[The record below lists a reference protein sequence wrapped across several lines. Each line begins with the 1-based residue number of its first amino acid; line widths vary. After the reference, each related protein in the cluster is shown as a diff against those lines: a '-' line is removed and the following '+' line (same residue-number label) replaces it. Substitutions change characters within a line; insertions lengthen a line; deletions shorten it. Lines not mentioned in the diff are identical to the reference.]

1 MRKTLWGRYGMGR
14 LVILGVAML
23 MLATGVSAQSTTS
36 GAIGGTVRDPS
47 GSVIPSASVS
57 ALNVGTNIKTT
68 ATSDGNGRFVVANL
82 QPGSYTLEASVTGFS
97 AFKQENIVVEVGRL
111 TPVNVNLTIAAQ
123 TTTVVAVAESPV
135 LTTTSP
141 EVTTNFNQVA
151 INNLPNNL
159 RRWSFF
165 ALGTPGAVPDGNF
178 GLVSFRGI
186 SGLLNNNTVDGGDNN
201 QAFFAEE
208 KGRTRISYS
217 TSASAIQEFQ
227 VNTSNYSSEYGRSAG
242 GVVNAITKSGSN
254 SYHGDGF
261 WYFRNS
267 DWGAFNPFQTVST
280 LVGGTLVTTPVKP
293 KDKRHQFGG
302 TVGGP
307 IIKDKLFFFF
317 SADQQKRNFP
327 GIANAGVPA
336 AMFGALTTTGAGVLN
351 ETATLT
357 TVNAARNYTITL
369 AQANAAIAFL
379 QGLSGQVA
387 RRGDQLIL
395 FPKIDW
401 IINTRNQFSASYNRM
416 RWNSP
421 AGIQTQPV
429 VFRGVESFGDDFVKG
444 DSLKLRWNSTFS
456 PTILNEFRFQYGRDF
471 EFQNSQPS
479 VAGEPVSAQ
488 GVSPQI
494 QVISGGNFVF
504 GKPNFLERKR
514 YPDEKNYQYSD
525 TLSWN
530 RGQHNFKFGMDINRV
545 HDVLDNL
552 FQEAGAYNYSRRVD
566 FISDYVAFVNGL
578 GPACGTVA
586 VPAPCY
592 STFGQNFGPTAFKFR
607 TIDFGF
613 FAQDDWRIS
622 SHLTVNLGLRYEY
635 EKLPEPQ
642 IPLATLPDSFNFP
655 RDRNNLGPRI
665 GAAWDLT
672 GHGKAVIR
680 GGYGIYYGRVI
691 NSTISNAITNTGST
705 LGQLSFSFSG
715 SAAAATGRPIYPNV
729 VATAPPPG
737 ATPPDVVVFKNRLQ
751 WPLIHQYDAVF
762 EYQVAR
768 NTAVSVRYIGSLGRD
783 LPVFLDANLNP
794 TTSTITYLIVNGP
807 KNGQS
812 FTFPLY
818 KGPRPNTNFG
828 RITTIADTVNSTYN
842 ALAIQFE
849 QRMTKG
855 LQFQT
860 FYTFSHSNDN
870 GQSSQT
876 FTASNNVL
884 DRFNMDLEQGRSNF
898 DTRHRFGASAVWAPE
913 YFKDRTAVVRA
924 FADGWSIAPIVS
936 FATGAP
942 YTGSVSGNAPS
953 GSCGPA
959 LVPAFPC
966 QSLNGAGGSN
976 RPPFEVRNAYES
988 PRTIFMDLRV
998 SKSFRIVEGVKFEAF
1013 GDFFNLFNHRNITSI
1028 QTTLYSTG
1036 GTAAAPTLTYNST
1049 FGTPTASSN
1058 TLIAQRQI
1066 QIGLRVSF

>member
-1 MRKTLWGRYGMGR
+1 MQKTFWGTRGMGR
-14 LVILGVAML
+14 LIIVALAML
-23 MLATGVSAQSTTS
+23 VLAGGLSAQSTTS

-47 GSVIPSASVS
+47 GSVVPSATVS
-57 ALNVGTNIKTT
+57 ALNAGTNIKSAT
-68 ATSDGNGRFVVANL
+68 ASDGNGRFVIANL
-82 QPGSYTLEASVTGFS
+82 KPGTYTLETSVSGFS
-97 AFKQENIVVEVGRL
+97 AYKQENVIVEVGRL
-111 TPVNVNLTIAAQ
+111 TPVNVNLTLAAQ
-123 TTTVVAVAESPV
+123 TTTVMAVAESPV

-141 EVTTNFNQVA
+141 EVTTNFNQIA

-186 SGLLNNNTVDGGDNN
+186 SGLLNNNTIDGGDNN

-242 GVVNAITKSGSN
+242 GVVNAVTKSGTN
-254 SYHGDGF
+254 NYHGDGF

-267 DWGAFNPFQTVST
+267 TWGAFNPFQTIST
-280 LVGGTLVTTPVKP
+280 LSGTTLVTTPVKP
-293 KDKRHQFGG
+293 LDKRHQFGG

-307 IIKDKLFFFF
+307 IVKDKLFFFF

-327 GIANAGVPA
+327 GVANAGVPL
-336 AMFGALTTTGAGVLN
+336 AMFGPLTAAEIT
-351 ETATLT
+351 TLT
-357 TVNAARNYTITL
+357 TVNALTSGRNYAITTTPGG
-369 AQANAAIAFL
+369 QAASAIAFL
-379 QGLSGQVA
+379 VGLSGTVP

-401 IINTRNQFSASYNRM
+401 VINTRNQVSASYNRM

-421 AGIQTQPV
+421 SGIQTAGV
-429 VFRGVESFGDDFVKG
+429 VFRGVESWGDDFVKG

-456 PTILNEFRFQYGRDF
+456 STILNEFRFQYGRDL

-479 VAGEPVSAQ
+479 IAGEPVSAQ
-488 GVSPQI
+488 GISPQI
-494 QVISGGNFVF
+494 QVISSGNFVF

-530 RGQHNFKFGMDINRV
+530 RGQHNLKFGMDINRV

-552 FQEAGAYNYSRRVD
+552 FQESGAYSYSTRAD
-566 FISDYVAFVNGL
+566 FISDYVAYTINSAAPP
-578 GPACGTVA
+578 PACNASVGTPAVIVA
-586 VPAPCY
+586 APCF
-592 STFGQNFGPTAFKFR
+592 STFGQNFGPKAFTFR

-613 FAQDDWRIS
+613 FAQDDWRVS

-635 EKLPEPQ
+635 EKLPKPQ
-642 IPLATLPDSFNFP
+642 IPNANLVDSFNFP
-655 RDRNNLGPRI
+655 KDRNNVGPRL
-665 GAAWDLT
+665 GAAWDFT

-680 GGYGIYYGRVI
+680 GGYGMYYGRVI
-691 NSTISNAITNTGST
+691 NSTISNAITNTGSA
-705 LGQLSFSFSG
+705 LGQLSFSFSKTAG
-715 SAAAATGRPIYPNV
+715 NRPLYPNV
-729 VATAPPPG
+729 VATAPPPS
-737 ATPPDVVVFKNRLQ
+737 ATPPDVVVFKNRMQ

-762 EYQVAR
+762 EYQVAQ

-783 LPVFLDANLNP
+783 LPVFQDYNMNP
-794 TTSTITYLIVNGP
+794 ATGSITYLIVNGP

-812 FTFPLY
+812 FTFPLFT
-818 KGPRPNTNFG
+818 GARPNTNFG
-828 RITTIADTVNSTYN
+828 RITTISDAVKSTYN

-849 QRMTKG
+849 RRMTKG

-860 FYTFSHSNDN
+860 FYNFSHSNDN

-876 FTASNNVL
+876 FTSSNNVL
-884 DRFNMDLEQGRSNF
+884 DRFHMNLEQGRSNF
-898 DTRHRFGASAVWAPE
+898 DTRHRFGASAIYAPE
-913 YFKDRTAVVRA
+913 FFKDRSAVVRA
-924 FADGWSIAPIVS
+924 FADGWSIAPIFS
-936 FATGAP
+936 YASGAP
-942 YTGSVSGNAPS
+942 YTGSVSGNPPS
-953 GSCGPA
+953 GTGATS
-959 LVPAFPC
+959 F
-966 QSLNGAGGSN
+966 SINGAGGSN

-998 SKSFRIVEGVKFEAF
+998 SKSVRIMESVKIEAF
-1013 GDFFNLFNHRNITSI
+1013 GDFFNVFNHRNITSL
-1028 QTTLYSTG
+1028 QTSLYTTG
-1036 GTAAAPTLTYNST
+1036 GTAAAPTLTYNAS
-1049 FGTPTASSN
+1049 FGVPTASSN